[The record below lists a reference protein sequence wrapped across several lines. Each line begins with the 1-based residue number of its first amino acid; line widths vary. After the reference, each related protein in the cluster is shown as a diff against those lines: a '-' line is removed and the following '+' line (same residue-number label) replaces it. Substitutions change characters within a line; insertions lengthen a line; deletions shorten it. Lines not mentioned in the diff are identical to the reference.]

1 MVRACVSVS
10 VAAVVLVAAA
20 ASAQIPEP
28 SPPPGAPAAES
39 TLPAPARPAEDSV
52 VLNFEGADVREVI
65 HSLADAL
72 GINYQ
77 IDPRIQGQVT
87 IRTTGTI
94 AKEDLFPVFNQILRS
109 NGISTVRVGDIYQ
122 IIPVAEAKTKA
133 IIPATSAERQ
143 RTQRQ
148 DAFVIEVLRVE
159 HVAAQ
164 AMVNVIQP
172 FVTPGGDVIP
182 YARAN
187 LLIVT
192 DLNSNVERLKELVA
206 TFDRDAFRD
215 LRARV
220 YKIEH
225 ANIEEIGDEL
235 VAILDTY
242 GVTAASAEER
252 GVYVIPLSRLNSVVV
267 VAFNPTVF
275 AEIDRWMKILDVPPD
290 EGAGRSVHVYAV
302 ENAKAADLAD
312 ILNELYGG
320 GGAGRGSRPPGYTP
334 FGTRQTGG
342 GRAATPGRAAPQGAP
357 RAAPGAPLQSFDDF
371 GAYAP
376 LQQFDSGGAGGLGTA
391 GGRGTSGIGRGGR
404 GRGRGVLGVGGI
416 GGALGGQGGQGGQQQ
431 GATGYVL
438 AGGEPGDVFRQEVR
452 VVADAITNSLVI
464 LATKRDY
471 EDIREVLRKL
481 DIVPR
486 QVLIEVLVAEV
497 DLGDELKFGV
507 EHAVA
512 QQSRKDALGRITG
525 ESTTTSGSVT
535 TGGAAGA
542 GTTTTGGVTTTG
554 SNAQTSS
561 IFDLGSAFGLRAVDV
576 VPVPA
581 AGVFAVISDNRNFA
595 VVLNAM
601 AGKNKLK
608 VLSSPHIM
616 TTDNR
621 EAHIKVGSEVPIIT
635 TQQEAVGVTTGS
647 NTNIL
652 QNIQY
657 RDTGVILT
665 VLPQVNSEGLV
676 NLQISQEVS
685 QVATATTGGIASP
698 TFSTRESETT
708 VVVQSGETIVIGG
721 IIDDTVDRSRTGVP
735 FVMDIPVVGR
745 LFRVDTD
752 RVRRTELIV
761 LLTPHV
767 VRDRQESRTATE
779 AFRSRL
785 EGLRRDL
792 DRVDREKPDYGG
804 PRPVPA
810 DGPAGEGRSTPA
822 GRPTGSRPGL
832 SDPPAP

>member
-1 MVRACVSVS
+1 MVRARVSVS
-10 VAAVVLVAAA
+10 LAVVALVVAT

-28 SPPPGAPAAES
+28 SPPPAGAPAGGS
-39 TLPAPARPAEDSV
+39 VPPTPARPAEDSV

-94 AKEDLFPVFNQILRS
+94 AREDLFPIFNQILRS
-109 NGISTVRVGDIYQ
+109 NGISAVRVGDIYQ
-122 IIPVAEAKTKA
+122 IVPVAEAKTKA
-133 IIPATSAERQ
+133 IIPATSAESQ
-143 RTQRQ
+143 RVRRQ

-164 AMVNVIQP
+164 EMVNVIQP

-187 LLIVT
+187 LLIIT

-252 GVYVIPLSRLNSVVV
+252 GVYVIPLPRLNSVVV

-342 GRAATPGRAAPQGAP
+342 GRATTPGRVAPQAAP
-357 RAAPGAPLQSFDDF
+357 RAAPGAALQSFDDF

-376 LQQFDSGGAGGLGTA
+376 LQQFDSSSAGGLGT
-391 GGRGTSGIGRGGR
+391 GGQLGTGGVGRSSR
-404 GRGRGVLGVGGI
+404 GRSRSGLGTGGI
-416 GGALGGQGGQGGQQQ
+416 GGALGGQGGQQQ

-452 VVADAITNSLVI
+452 IVADAITNSLVI

-497 DLGDELKFGV
+497 DLGDDLKFGV

-512 QQSRKDALGRITG
+512 QKSREQALNRITG

-535 TGGAAGA
+535 TSGTTGT

-554 SNAQTSS
+554 SNAQQSS
-561 IFDLGSAFGLRAVDV
+561 IFDLGSAFGLRAADV

-635 TQQEAVGVTTGS
+635 TQQNAVGVTTNN

-721 IIDDTVDRSRTGVP
+721 IIDDSVDRSRTGVP

-745 LFRVDTD
+745 LFRVDSD
-752 RVRRTELIV
+752 KVRRTELIV

-767 VRDRQESRTATE
+767 VRDRQESRAATE

-792 DRVDREKPDYGG
+792 DRVDRERPDYGG
-804 PRPVPA
+804 PRSVAPERPAAPA
-810 DGPAGEGRSTPA
+810 DPR
-822 GRPTGSRPGL
+822 
-832 SDPPAP
+832 